1 VIGGGKTGMDAC
13 LWLLDHGME
22 ADRIYWIIPRDAWW
36 MDRAKLQFTSE
47 YFDESIGFMTDQM
60 EVLSEA
66 QSVDDLCERFEA
78 RNVSFRIDPTV
89 KPTMSGTI
97 GELHARQIKTVVRGR
112 VGSISKGEMRL
123 DYGSVTMPADTLYI
137 DCSARGIPQ
146 KPTVT
151 IFEGT
156 RITLQ
161 WVKAVRPTFSA
172 ALIGYV
178 AAHYQDNDRK
188 RQLCT
193 PMSPP
198 REPFDWL
205 RMLAISLEN
214 HKQWAG
220 EPELQRWIVALRLD
234 PATSLPGLVSDDDGS
249 AKALLVRYR
258 QAAQA
263 GAANLATLLEAARS

>member
-1 VIGGGKTGMDAC
+1 M
-13 LWLLDHGME
+13 
-22 ADRIYWIIPRDAWW
+22 
-36 MDRAKLQFTSE
+36 
-47 YFDESIGFMTDQM
+47 
-60 EVLSEA
+60 
-66 QSVDDLCERFEA
+66 
-78 RNVSFRIDPTV
+78 SFRIDPTV

-214 HKQWAG
+214 HRQWAG

-258 QAAQA
+258 RAAQA